1 MSEYVMEYD
10 GWAEGIPIGEYLKVR
25 DAMHARKR
33 EQVVRCRYC
42 ESYRE
47 HVNGCVE
54 FGRMEYEEY
63 AIVEPDGFCAWGKRK
78 EA

>member
-1 MSEYVMEYD
+1 M
-10 GWAEGIPIGEYLKVR
+10 
-25 DAMHARKR
+25 DAR
-33 EQVVRCRYC
+33 EALERRIDELCRENERLRQDSNALHGVVRCRDC

-47 HVNGCVE
+47 RINGCVE

-63 AIVEPDGFCAWGKRK
+63 AIVEPDGFCAWGKRR